1 MTDLDDRIAAASA
14 AKKKKKK
21 KKSKSSKSKSKSSS
35 SRSSVNSDDSAPKL
49 KSPPELL
56 AANNN
61 TNDAPRLK
69 SPPEALVGAVVVS
82 NDSVS
87 DAERVKFGSGPGS
100 SRKSKKSSRGSSSSS
115 ADAKMPPEAKM
126 PGAYSASPSNV
137 SNAERVKFG
146 ATSGAATMPGAQAA
160 LPSDVSSS
168 ERLKFGGSSSTAA
181 SMPGAHAEHSP
192 SERLKFGDGSAAA
205 AGATSMPGA
214 QSSNSMSNAE
224 RGEFIRCYCNICIL
238 IFTHFINS
246 TATTVSK
253 LNLEWERHHH
263 LQ

>member
-1 MTDLDDRIAAASA
+1 MADLDDRIAAASA

-21 KKSKSSKSKSKSSS
+21 KSKSKSKSKSSS

-56 AANNN
+56 AANNH
-61 TNDAPRLK
+61 NDNAPRLK
-69 SPPEALVGAVVVS
+69 STPEALVGAVAVS

-87 DAERVKFGSGPGS
+87 DAERVKFGSGPGG
-100 SRKSKKSSRGSSSSS
+100 SRKSKKSSRGSSSSTS

-126 PGAYSASPSNV
+126 PGAYSAGPSNV

-146 ATSGAATMPGAQAA
+146 SVASSSGAATMPGAQAA
-160 LPSDVSSS
+160 LPSDVSAS
-168 ERLKFGGSSSTAA
+168 ERLKFGGTSSAAA
-181 SMPGAHAEHSP
+181 SMPGAHAEHVSELSP
-192 SERLKFGDGSAAA
+192 AERLKFGDGSAAA

-224 RGEFIRCYCNICIL
+224 RGEIRCYCKYCIL
-238 IFTHFINS
+238 ILCTYIH
-246 TATTVSK
+246 
-253 LNLEWERHHH
+253 
-263 LQ
+263 